1 MGAYFQNF
9 KLDIELLTDETITNF
24 CYLFSS
30 CEQQVRRPCLVLHDR
45 EREHAF
51 DTYQLMIT
59 IKRPKVPVDLLL

>member
-1 MGAYFQNF
+1 MGGYFQNF
-9 KLDIELLTDETITNF
+9 KPDRELLTDETITNF
-24 CYLFSS
+24 CYLFLS

-45 EREHAF
+45 ERAF